1 VSDANC
7 ADGAGGYSMVSTVKN
22 SETLYSQREIAK
34 SKEAEEF
41 LRWLRYP
48 SVQDACNLVNK
59 GGIVNWPSFVTRHHS
74 CP

>member
-48 SVQDACNLVNK
+48 
-59 GGIVNWPSFVTRHHS
+59 
-74 CP
+74 